1 MESIRIITIARD
13 GAPRLGQL
21 IPVLILR
28 FRGLLRANS
37 KRFHGA
43 IPQQLLTPFTK
54 GKRLQLVEA
63 PRSIEIFR
71 PWGSFVLSI
80 FAPHGTRPFCA
91 LGHRAHW
98 PMTSRSVHDKQ
109 L

>member
-1 MESIRIITIARD
+1 MAAYPSAY
-13 GAPRLGQL
+13 
-21 IPVLILR
+21 
-28 FRGLLRANS
+28 S
-37 KRFHGA
+37 A
-43 IPQQLLTPFTK
+43 IPRASSRELEEVSRRHSAQLLTPFTK